1 MQIIDFDIEGMT
13 CNGCVA
19 GVLRVLEGVAGV
31 EGVTVTL
38 APPRARVTFDER
50 RANVQQ
56 LRSAVED
63 AGYGV
68 RV

>member
-1 MQIIDFDIEGMT
+1 MQTIDLDIEGMS
-13 CNGCVA
+13 CSGCVA
-19 GVLRVLEGVAGV
+19 SVMRVLEGVSGV
-31 EGVTVTL
+31 QGVTVTL
-38 APPRARVTFDER
+38 APPHARVTFDER

-56 LRSAVED
+56 LKTAVQQ